1 MPETKERMFNRNL
14 SYFESYSIM
23 KKLASADAS
32 DQDRIAFLK
41 MLHHKGITS
50 TEMAGFSAAIRS
62 FASISPVGD
71 VSDIVGTGGDLLNTI
86 NVSTAAAITASSMG
100 IKIAKHGNR
109 AVTGK
114 IGSADFL
121 SQIGYRFDFD
131 HEGLLERI
139 KAHNFAFLLA
149 PQFNGTFRMFSEAR
163 KQLPYKTVFNY
174 MGPVTNPADPH
185 TIIIGSS
192 DPAMLPVYAGLL
204 SETGKTGAVVTAEN
218 GMDEVSP
225 FCRSRILFVGEKIS
239 ELIVEPGDIT
249 GTHVEKEDVT
259 SSDPQ
264 RNFNMTVSGI
274 NGENG
279 NIARFIALNTAP
291 LIIARNAAGNFEEAY
306 EMALDAIL
314 SGKAGKQLERIGG
327 VIDVQ

>member
-131 HEGLLERI
+131 HEELMERI
-139 KAHNFAFLLA
+139 KTHNFAFLLA

-174 MGPVTNPADPH
+174 LGPVTNPADPEC
-185 TIIIGSS
+185 IIIGSS
-192 DPAMLPVYAGLL
+192 ELSMVPVFAGVLKE
-204 SETGKTGAVVTAEN
+204 SGKRGAVVISST

-225 FCRSRILFVGEKIS
+225 FCRSKIMFVDERVT
-239 ELIVEPGDIT
+239 EVEIEPENIT
-249 GTHVEKEDVT
+249 GRSIDIHDVA
-259 SSDPQ
+259 SSDPEK
-264 RNFNMTVSGI
+264 NFNMTLSGLM
-274 NGENG
+274 GEDKK
-279 NIARFIALNTAP
+279 IAEFIALNVAP
-291 LIIARNAAGNFEEAY
+291 LLVARDVHSRLNDAY
-306 EMALDAIL
+306 EDALETIMSGRAAIQVN
-314 SGKAGKQLERIGG
+314 KIGG
-327 VIDVQ
+327 R

>member
-1 MPETKERMFNRNL
+1 MPEATERMFNRNL

-23 KKLASADAS
+23 KRLASPDAT
-32 DQDRIAFLK
+32 DQDRVAFLK

-50 TEMAGFSAAIRS
+50 TEMSGFSAAIRS

-86 NVSTAAAITASSMG
+86 NVSTAAAITASAMG

-121 SQIGYRFDFD
+121 SRIGYRFDFD
-131 HEGLLERI
+131 HDGLLERI
-139 KAHNFAFLLA
+139 YGQDFAFLLA
-149 PQFNGTFRMFSEAR
+149 PQFNGTFKVFSEAR

-174 MGPVTNPADPH
+174 MGPVTNPADPQ

-192 DPAMLPVYAGLL
+192 DPSMLPVYSGLL
-204 SETGKTGAVVTAEN
+204 NETGKTGAVITAEN

-225 FCRSRILFVGEKIS
+225 FGRTRILFVDEKIS
-239 ELIVEPGDIT
+239 EVNIEPEEIT
-249 GTHVEKEDVT
+249 GTHIEKEAVT
-259 SSDPQ
+259 SSDTDK
-264 RNFNMTVSGI
+264 NFNMTVSGI
-274 NGENG
+274 RGENEKV
-279 NIARFIALNTAP
+279 ARFIALNTAP
-291 LIIARNAAGNFEEAY
+291 LLIARNIAGKFAEAY
-306 EMALDAIL
+306 ETALDAIL
-314 SGKAGKQLERIGG
+314 SGKAGKQLDKIGG
-327 VIDVQ
+327 SLNGK